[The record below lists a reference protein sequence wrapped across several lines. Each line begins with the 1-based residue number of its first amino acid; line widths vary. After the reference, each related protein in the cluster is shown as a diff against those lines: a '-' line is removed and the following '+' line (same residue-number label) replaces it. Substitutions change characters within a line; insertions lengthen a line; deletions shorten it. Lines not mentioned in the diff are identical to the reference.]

1 MFDGYIPLLIVLVL
15 LIAGMIGLFSVL
27 PSLSEGRYK
36 KSKGVSLKVDDIVS
50 SMVREKGPEVKD
62 GAYLETYESGEVARG
77 EIGKFVTVQYFVIIL
92 LFVVF
97 DIDIVLLFPWAM
109 DFKALGILPFIETLV
124 FLAMPLF
131 IVLYAFKEGY
141 MRWMK

>member
-1 MFDGYIPLLIVLVL
+1 MLDGYIPLLIVLVL

-36 KSKGVSLKVDDIVS
+36 RTKGVSLKVDDIVS

-77 EIGKFVTVQYFVIIL
+77 DIGKFVTVQYFVIIL

-97 DIDIVLLFPWAM
+97 DIAIPSQSYHQRLLR
-109 DFKALGILPFIETLV
+109 LRIEVRAIWYL
-124 FLAMPLF
+124 
-131 IVLYAFKEGY
+131 LYCLLQY
-141 MRWMK
+141 LY

>member
-1 MFDGYIPLLIVLVL
+1 MLDGYIPLLIVLVL

-36 KSKGVSLKVDDIVS
+36 KSKGVSLKPDDIVYA
-50 SMVREKGPEVKD
+50 MVKEKGPKVKD
-62 GAYLETYESGEVARG
+62 GAYLEPYESGEVARG

-109 DFKALGILPFIETLV
+109 DFYQLGFLPFIETLV

-131 IVLYAFKEGY
+131 VVLYAFKQGY
-141 MRWMK
+141 MRWQR